1 MSAFHHSPA
10 PFCNSLPCTGAFSTY
25 FYNYMHK
32 GAPMAKLKTKK
43 PCESVK
49 FASLLTGNYVE
60 IAPELD
66 MQVHDVDK
74 ARLSSVVGRR
84 TP

>member
-60 IAPELD
+60 LRAETMPTPDFFAFSIA
-66 MQVHDVDK
+66 
-74 ARLSSVVGRR
+74 SSIAK
-84 TP
+84 